1 MRALVSRG
9 AGWLTAG
16 GRPGWLRVAQ
26 WIAGAAIVL
35 FAARSLVRNW
45 AELRSQSLDWRIEP
59 GWLILSAVVVWLM
72 YALLIVA
79 WRTMLASW
87 GQRLD
92 GWSAARIW
100 TISSLGK
107 YLPGKVWAVA
117 GMAVMSQRAGIA
129 PWAATGS
136 AIVLQVLAIGSGAAV
151 AGLTGRRA
159 LEAAHPGAGLALV
172 VLVAGAVVGVGLLL
186 WPPFLER
193 LLRLAAPGS
202 DTHGAPRAFGI
213 GFGVAANLTAWL
225 GYGAALWLLARGLLP
240 SAGLGPGLA
249 IAVFTASYLA
259 GFLALFAPGGL
270 GVREGLFIL
279 MLQGPLG
286 IATAT
291 ALAVASR
298 VLLTITEFGAAVP
311 FLVLPQGRARVAR

>member
-1 MRALVSRG
+1 VAEVARGRWIRA
-9 AGWLTAG
+9 
-16 GRPGWLRVAQ
+16 AQ
-26 WIAGAAIVL
+26 WIAGAAIIG

-45 AELRSQSLDWRIEP
+45 SALRSQPLEWHVEP
-59 GWLILSAVVVWLM
+59 AWLLLSALVVWLM

-87 GQRLD
+87 GQQLD

-117 GMAVMSQRAGIA
+117 GMALMSQRAGIA

-136 AIVLQVLAIGSGAAV
+136 AVVLQVLAIGSGAAV
-151 AGLTGRRA
+151 AGVTGRAA
-159 LEAAHPGAGLALV
+159 LEAAHPGAGGALV
-172 VLVAGAVVGVGLLL
+172 VLVLGAAVGVGLLL
-186 WPPFLER
+186 WPPFMQR
-193 LLRLAAPGS
+193 LLRVAAPGAEPR
-202 DTHGAPRAFGI
+202 GAPRSFGI
-213 GFGVAANLTAWL
+213 GFGVVANLVAWI
-225 GYGAALWLLARGLLP
+225 GYGLALWLLARGLLP
-240 SAGLGPGLA
+240 SLELAPGLA

-286 IATAT
+286 IGAAT

-311 FLVLPQGRARVAR
+311 FLAFPLGRARVAR